1 MLTVKQVRD
10 VLDYSVDTVGKN
22 KDGEIVVRKGF
33 FYTHG
38 TTAES
43 FAEYVVRKLKAA
55 GLSPV
60 LEDSGEVWKP
70 FRGGATTA
78 QSSHWFAVVR

>member
-38 TTAES
+38 RTAES
-43 FAEYVVRKLKAA
+43 FGANCLKQLRDA
-55 GLSPV
+55 GINANLIEV
-60 LEDSGEVWKP
+60 NEVWKP
-70 FRGGATTA
+70 FRGSASTA
-78 QSSHWFAVVR
+78 NSSHFSATFF